1 MPTILCC
8 YKYFGLV
15 SFELKFNIKSNEIHS
30 EYNPTIFMRIRGVL
44 AMYLMFLRLLFHC
57 TTGHIWRHRSLHK
70 RMINPRELLS
80 EFAAIKEPGTGDV
93 ALKIS
98 GSSVA
103 LYENGGALPGPGAGT
118 GPSKAPSNKDCDMHT
133 KCNVKAIITPGDP
146 KQKSSMIAMKAAQD
160 AKAASEAQSAAGQ
173 AAAQHIKMELA
184 DKAFQ
189 SAKAA
194 EAALMGKQMMVDQ
207 LEQEVQE
214 ASAVVEEET
223 NSIHHTE
230 ANMNAAVDA
239 VKVAV
244 QQFETINELQRTSRE
259 SLANI
264 QTVAMGSQQEMA
276 AKTQLLEAARNRL
289 AMLQKQLV
297 SAHDDYEK
305 TKQAAYKA
313 ACAAVE
319 AKQRAGPPLPQYY
332 IF

>member
-1 MPTILCC
+1 
-8 YKYFGLV
+8 
-15 SFELKFNIKSNEIHS
+15 
-30 EYNPTIFMRIRGVL
+30 MRIRGVL

-57 TTGHIWRHRSLHK
+57 TTGHILRHRSLHK

-98 GSSVA
+98 GNSVA
-103 LYENGGALPGPGAGT
+103 LYENGGGSGAGTMPGAGPT
-118 GPSKAPSNKDCDMHT
+118 KAPSNKDCDMQT
-133 KCNVKAIITPGDP
+133 KCNVKTIITPGDP

-239 VKVAV
+239 VKVAM

-289 AMLQKQLV
+289 ALLQKQLV

>member
-1 MPTILCC
+1 
-8 YKYFGLV
+8 
-15 SFELKFNIKSNEIHS
+15 
-30 EYNPTIFMRIRGVL
+30 MRIRGVL

-57 TTGHIWRHRSLHK
+57 TTGHILVRRHRSLHK

-103 LYENGGALPGPGAGT
+103 LYENGGGSGAGPT
-118 GPSKAPSNKDCDMHT
+118 KAPSNKDCDMQT
-133 KCNVKAIITPGDP
+133 KCNVKAVITPGDP

-239 VKVAV
+239 VKVAM

-289 AMLQKQLV
+289 ALLQKQLV

>member
-1 MPTILCC
+1 
-8 YKYFGLV
+8 
-15 SFELKFNIKSNEIHS
+15 
-30 EYNPTIFMRIRGVL
+30 MRMREFL
-44 AMYLMFLRLLFHC
+44 AMCLLFHYA
-57 TTGHIWRHRSLHK
+57 TGHIVIKRHCRLHK
-70 RMINPRELLS
+70 RMVNPHELLND
-80 EFAAIKEPGTGDV
+80 FAAIKGAGSGGCAQKNTGRSANHVAGFYETGGSMPGTGTGAESKPKASSDKGCDV
-93 ALKIS
+93 
-98 GSSVA
+98 
-103 LYENGGALPGPGAGT
+103 N
-118 GPSKAPSNKDCDMHT
+118 T
-133 KCNVKAIITPGDP
+133 KCDIKSVITPGDP

-173 AAAQHIKMELA
+173 AAAHHIKLELA
-184 DKAFQ
+184 EKAFQ

-214 ASAVVEEET
+214 ADAVVEEET

-239 VKVAV
+239 VKVAT
-244 QQFETINELQRTSRE
+244 QQFETISELQKTAKE
-259 SLANI
+259 VLANI
-264 QTVAMGSQQEMA
+264 QAVALGTQQEMA
-276 AKTQLLEAARNRL
+276 AKTQLLEAARNRMGL
-289 AMLQKQLV
+289 LQKQLL

-319 AKQRAGPPLPQYY
+319 AKQRAGPAFSSYY

>member
-1 MPTILCC
+1 
-8 YKYFGLV
+8 
-15 SFELKFNIKSNEIHS
+15 
-30 EYNPTIFMRIRGVL
+30 MRIRGVL

-57 TTGHIWRHRSLHK
+57 TTGHILRHRSLHK

-103 LYENGGALPGPGAGT
+103 LYENGGGSGAGPT
-118 GPSKAPSNKDCDMHT
+118 KAPSNKDCDMQT
-133 KCNVKAIITPGDP
+133 KCNVKAVITPGDP

-239 VKVAV
+239 VKVAM

-289 AMLQKQLV
+289 ALLQKQLV

>member
-1 MPTILCC
+1 
-8 YKYFGLV
+8 
-15 SFELKFNIKSNEIHS
+15 
-30 EYNPTIFMRIRGVL
+30 
-44 AMYLMFLRLLFHC
+44 
-57 TTGHIWRHRSLHK
+57 
-70 RMINPRELLS
+70 MIDPRELLND
-80 EFAAIKEPGTGDV
+80 FAAIKEPGTSEV
-93 ALKIS
+93 ALKNSARSIALYNAGGAMS
-98 GSSVA
+98 GSGEGTA
-103 LYENGGALPGPGAGT
+103 PGPGT
-118 GPSKAPSNKDCDMHT
+118 DNSKSASNKQCDPQA
-133 KCNVKAIITPGDP
+133 KCNVKTIITPGDP

-184 DKAFQ
+184 EKAFQ

-214 ASAVVEEET
+214 ASAVVEEES

-230 ANMNAAVDA
+230 ANMNAAVEA

-244 QQFETINELQRTSRE
+244 QQFETINELQKTARE
-259 SLANI
+259 SLTNI

-276 AKTQLLEAARNRL
+276 AKTQLLEAARNRM

-319 AKQRAGPPLPQYY
+319 AKQRAGPPVPRYY

>member
-1 MPTILCC
+1 
-8 YKYFGLV
+8 
-15 SFELKFNIKSNEIHS
+15 
-30 EYNPTIFMRIRGVL
+30 MRIRGVL
-44 AMYLMFLRLLFHC
+44 AMYLMFLRLLLHC
-57 TTGHIWRHRSLHK
+57 TTGHTLVRPQRHCPQHK
-70 RMINPRELLS
+70 RMIDPRELLND
-80 EFAAIKEPGTGDV
+80 FAAIKEPGTSEV
-93 ALKIS
+93 APKNS
-98 GSSVA
+98 GRSVTF
-103 LYENGGALPGPGAGT
+103 YEAGGAMPGSGGTAPGPGT
-118 GPSKAPSNKDCDMHT
+118 DRSKSASKEQCDPQA
-133 KCNVKAIITPGDP
+133 KCNVKTIITPGDP

-184 DKAFQ
+184 EKAFQ

-214 ASAVVEEET
+214 ASAVVEEES

-230 ANMNAAVDA
+230 ANMNAAVEA

-244 QQFETINELQRTSRE
+244 QQFETINELQKTARE
-259 SLANI
+259 SLTNI

-276 AKTQLLEAARNRL
+276 AKTQLLEAARNRM

-319 AKQRAGPPLPQYY
+319 AKQRAGPPIPRYY